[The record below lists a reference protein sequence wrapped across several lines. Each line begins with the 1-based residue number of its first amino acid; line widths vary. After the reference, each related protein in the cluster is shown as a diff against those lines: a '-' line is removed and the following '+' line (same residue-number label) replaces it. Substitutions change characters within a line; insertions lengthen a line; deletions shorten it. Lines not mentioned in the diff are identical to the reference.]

1 MLRTLAL
8 SSLVFGLLLSCA
20 VSGAWAAEPA
30 QSWRGRPTENAEA
43 YVKLQAKLNEPTEAE
58 FIEAPLSDIVDFF
71 RGKHS
76 LAIHLDRPALEAA
89 GVASDS
95 PLTLNLKDM
104 TLRSAL
110 RLVLRPLNLS
120 YLICDEV
127 VLITTRDEAYSAGM
141 SQTYVFGVHDFV
153 DAEDHDE
160 RSLQATSLIKTL
172 LGALRSQLWVD
183 AEDSITCLERP
194 SLLVIK
200 APFDI
205 QQQTDELL
213 QSLRAIRDGQAPAA
227 GVQ

>member
-1 MLRTLAL
+1 MSRTLAL
-8 SSLVFGLLLSCA
+8 SSLVLGLLWSCA
-20 VSGAWAAEPA
+20 VSGSWAAEPA
-30 QSWRGRPTENAEA
+30 QSWRGRPAENAAA
-43 YVKLQAKLNEPTEAE
+43 YAKLQTKLNEPTEAE
-58 FIEAPLSDIVDFF
+58 FIESPLSDIVDFF
-71 RGKHS
+71 RSKHR
-76 LAIHLDRPALEAA
+76 LAIHLDRRALEAA

-110 RLVLRPLNLS
+110 RLALRPLNLS

-141 SQTYVFGVHDFV
+141 LQTYVFAVPDFV

-172 LGALRSQLWVD
+172 QGALRSQLWVD
-183 AEDSITCLERP
+183 AEDSITCLEP
-194 SLLVIK
+194 QGLLVIK

-213 QSLRAIRDGQAPAA
+213 QSLRAVRDSHAA
-227 GVQ
+227 AVGDQ